1 MKREKTVVDVEV
13 SEDKKKEIVGSLLR
27 EHTQFGVGIERERK
41 RQEDI
46 VSNVAITFVATHLLA
61 FEKGVLA
68 FEMGVL
74 AFEKGVLAFEKEVLV
89 FEKGVLAFEKGVRAF
104 DNQVLPFEKGVLA
117 FVK

>member
-68 FEMGVL
+68 FQKGVLAFQKGVLTFQKGVLAFQKRVL
-74 AFEKGVLAFEKEVLV
+74 AFEKGVLAFQKGVRA
-89 FEKGVLAFEKGVRAF
+89 FEKGVLSGI
-104 DNQVLPFEKGVLA
+104 
-117 FVK
+117 